1 MSKQE
6 YLMELIVR
14 DVIEYL
20 VTDDKIEIKDAML
33 RFYSSAVY
41 EKLLAPETGLYLQSS
56 AYVYDLLRDELQNGR
71 IIQREI

>member
-1 MSKQE
+1 
-6 YLMELIVR
+6 MELIVR

-20 VTDDKIEIKDAML
+20 VTDEKISIKDAMT
-33 RFYSSAVY
+33 RFYSSAIY
-41 EKLLAPETGLYLQSS
+41 EKLLDSETGLYLSSS

>member
-14 DVIEYL
+14 DIVEYL
-20 VTDDKIEIKDAML
+20 VTDEKIAIKKAMTWL
-33 RFYSSAVY
+33 YSSAIF
-41 EKLLAPETGLYLQSS
+41 EKLFDSETGLYLQSS

-71 IIQREI
+71 IVQREI